1 MRGLAMLAGAALF
14 GSGAMALWL
23 PAPGAAPETIRLRRH
38 FAVVREELLAR
49 DVSALSP
56 EQRMARAEQIRL
68 LRRYATEGNFPRN
81 EYLPGRVPFFR
92 DREGNLC
99 AMAFLIAA
107 SGRGDIVDKVART
120 RNNAYIPDLVD
131 EPGLAAWLDRHGLSL
146 AEAAR
151 IQPTYGGDSD
161 SDTRASTVIAA
172 GAAGTLSLASLIWN
186 ARSMERLAGHRT
198 RTLVGLGAAA
208 INLGIGLAYIGDDGA
223 RPTFGIINLAVGVP
237 AAILGIRALGAKSK
251 SKADPGNTPRFAVA
265 PSLTT
270 GARPRF
276 GFTANFRF

>member
-1 MRGLAMLAGAALF
+1 MRGFAILATAALL
-14 GSGAMALWL
+14 GSSAMALRL
-23 PAPGAAPETIRLRRH
+23 PVLGAASETIRLRQH
-38 FAVVREELLAR
+38 FAVVQRELLAR
-49 DVSALSP
+49 DASALSP
-56 EQRMARAEQIRL
+56 EQRVARAEQIRL
-68 LRRYATEGNFPRN
+68 LRRYAAEGNFPHN
-81 EYLPGRVPFFR
+81 ESLPGKVPFFR
-92 DREGNLC
+92 DGEGNLC
-99 AMAFLIAA
+99 AMAYLLAA

-151 IQPTYGGDSD
+151 IQPSYGGQQV
-161 SDTRASTVIAA
+161 AHPTVGVGVAA
-172 GAAGTLSLASLIWN
+172 GAAGTLSIASIIWN
-186 ARSMERLAGHRT
+186 ARSMDRLAGHRT

-208 INLGIGLAYIGDDGA
+208 VNLGLGLAYVGDHGA
-223 RPTFGIINLAVGVP
+223 RVTFGIINLAVGAP

-251 SKADPGNTPRFAVA
+251 ADPGAAPRLAVA

-276 GFTANFRF
+276 GFSASFRF